1 MSSIV
6 KVDEGLFVERVCAS
20 QANVFMD
27 DRIYYI
33 HRDEVRDLAEE
44 IRSRTNGAVTVY
56 LSGLARGII
65 VLVWNP
71 ALAVNDDDLPGATA
85 YLSRCIAETHIAR
98 RY

>member
-6 KVDEGLFVERVCAS
+6 QVDEGLFVERVCAS

-33 HRDEVRDLAEE
+33 HKDKIRDLAEE
-44 IRSRTNGAVTVY
+44 ISNRTKGAVTVY
-56 LSGLARGII
+56 LSGLDRGII

-85 YLSRCIAETHIAR
+85 YLSRCIAETHIAK